1 MPSRPNVFVLAHG
14 DLFQTVFADRG
25 RASRDVFDPDGSL
38 GGAITAEQLSWM
50 A

>member
-14 DLFQTVFADRG
+14 DRCQTVLTDRVRADL
-25 RASRDVFDPDGSL
+25 DVFDPDESL